1 MTLMTP
7 AGQENHILITGVV
20 YCPNFHVNVIAYNPL
35 IEKNIFYNSEEGILY
50 ARVNGKKLG
59 FGQVTWCQGLFFL
72 ELPTYLVNATQRSAE
87 PLVST
92 ADASIWHRRLGHIY
106 RDNINQLAQMVDGV
120 VVTGRPTSL
129 CDTCNLSQAPAQ
141 ISRREAT

>member
-20 YCPNFHVNVIAYNPL
+20 YCPNVHVNVIAYNPL
-35 IEKNIFYNSEEGILY
+35 IEKNIYNSEEDILY

-59 FGQVTWCQGLFFL
+59 FGQVTQRQGLFFL
-72 ELPTYLVNATQRSAE
+72 ELPTYLVNATQHSAK

-92 ADASIWHRRLGHIY
+92 TDASI
-106 RDNINQLAQMVDGV
+106 
-120 VVTGRPTSL
+120 
-129 CDTCNLSQAPAQ
+129 
-141 ISRREAT
+141 